1 MVGEDSFEAFIRR
14 HLELRPKMRAVDVYK
29 LLYQGVF
36 GVGHLF
42 NEDTRRRLE
51 AEARTL
57 CLDEHPEEPLIE
69 EVSPDGSMVR
79 INLRTYLRRGL
90 PLSRL
95 FTAMEVSAPAKGRAE
110 EFLKAWGLFKELV
123 SSGRLVFD
131 NEEIEELGR
140 DLEIEGCQPRHH
152 SEAYRRAYA
161 PAYRVVKR
169 EVLERMFNAEELGDS
184 I

>member
-1 MVGEDSFEAFIRR
+1 
-14 HLELRPKMRAVDVYK
+14 MRAVDVYK

-36 GVGHLF
+36 GVGHLLS
-42 NEDTRRRLE
+42 EDAWRRLE

-57 CLDEHPEEPLIE
+57 RLDEHPEEPLIE
-69 EVSPDGSMVR
+69 EVSADGSMVR
-79 INLRTYLRRGL
+79 VNLRPYLRRGL

-95 FTAMEVSAPAKGRAE
+95 FTAMEASAPAKGRVE
-110 EFLKAWGLFKELV
+110 EFLKAWGMFKELV
-123 SSGRLVFD
+123 SSKRLMVD
-131 NEEIEELGR
+131 EGEIEELDR
-140 DLEIEGCQPRHH
+140 DLGLRGCQPRHH

-161 PAYRVVKR
+161 PSYRVVKR